1 MAITKNK
8 TTANGSK
15 EIATPEVRTEIDPR
29 SKILTNQESPYN
41 RIAVGDEVDVRGT
54 KRMLKSKSKK
64 ATWY

>member
-29 SKILTNQESPYN
+29 SKILTNQENPYN

>member
-8 TTANGSK
+8 TTADGSK

-41 RIAVGDEVDVRGT
+41 RIAVGD
-54 KRMLKSKSKK
+54 
-64 ATWY
+64 